1 MKLSLFVLALVVIVE
16 SSVAHSQNTLRHV
29 KTPPKKANQKR
40 HKGNDARILPV
51 ALPYG
56 KPGRIGSRAHKVCG
70 KAKNGK
76 AKPPR
81 QLFPCVD
88 YGDPGDDPID
98 KDPPSVAPSS
108 PPTADVNR
116 AASGSNKDADVDL
129 DYEPYEASGSN
140 DRKPDI
146 DDGQDREAD
155 PSDGS
160 GGFVDIDP
168 SFSPS
173 PGVDD
178 DPEDDND
185 QEKVP
190 SNDEL
195 PSNDR

>member
-1 MKLSLFVLALVVIVE
+1 MKLSLFVLSLVVIVE
-16 SSVAHSQNTLRHV
+16 SGAGHSQNTLRHV

-70 KAKNGK
+70 KANNGK

-81 QLFPCVD
+81 QLFPCVA

-108 PPTADVNR
+108 PPLADLNR
-116 AASGSNKDADVDL
+116 AASGSNKYADVVL
-129 DYEPYEASGSN
+129 VYEPYVVSGSN

-146 DDGQDREAD
+146 DDDVQDREAD

-160 GGFVDIDP
+160 GGFVDTDP
-168 SFSPS
+168 IL
-173 PGVDD
+173 GVDNDPVD
-178 DPEDDND
+178 DTVRE
-185 QEKVP
+185 EVP
-190 SNDEL
+190 SNDET